1 MKTIKTLLS
10 ESKKSL
16 KDSGIPSY
24 SLDADLIMAHVLKTS
39 KEEVFCHPER
49 ILYPNQ
55 DAEFKRL
62 IAERYARKPMAHIL
76 GVREFW
82 ERSFKVTQDTLDPRP
97 DSESLIE
104 QVLQLYKNLPKPKRI
119 IDFGTGTGCL
129 LLTLLSEFDES
140 QGVGVDI
147 SETAIAVAQENAEKL
162 GLAKRT
168 SFVVSNW
175 GKKIKGEY
183 DLIISNPPYIKK
195 SDIDGLEPEVSTYEP
210 KQALDGGD
218 GGLDCYIILAS
229 DIFPLLAEGGFAV
242 LEHGIG
248 QEADVKRILENNGF
262 KFVANKPDL
271 SGINRCVT
279 VKK

>member
-1 MKTIKTLLS
+1 MNTIQTLLI
-10 ESKKSL
+10 ESKKDL
-16 KDSGIPSY
+16 HKAGIPSY
-24 SLDADLIMAHVLKTS
+24 LLDADLIMAYVLNTS
-39 KEEVFCHPER
+39 REEVFCRPER
-49 ILYPNQ
+49 VLSPSQ
-55 DAEFKRL
+55 EAEFKRL
-62 IAERYARKPMAHIL
+62 TAERSARKPMAHIL

-82 ERSFKVTQDTLDPRP
+82 GRSFKVTPDTLDPRP

-104 QVLQLYKNLPKPKRI
+104 QVLQIYKNLPKPKRI

-129 LLTLLSEFDES
+129 LLTLLSEFNES

-147 SETAIAVAQENAEKL
+147 SEAAIAVAKENAEKL
-162 GLAKRT
+162 GLANRT

-183 DLIISNPPYIKK
+183 DLIISNPPYIKN

-210 KQALDGGD
+210 KQALDGGES
-218 GGLDCYIILAS
+218 GLACYIDLAADMFSILA
-229 DIFPLLAEGGFAV
+229 ENGFAV

-248 QEADVKRILENNGF
+248 QETDVRRILENNGF

-279 VKK
+279 VRK